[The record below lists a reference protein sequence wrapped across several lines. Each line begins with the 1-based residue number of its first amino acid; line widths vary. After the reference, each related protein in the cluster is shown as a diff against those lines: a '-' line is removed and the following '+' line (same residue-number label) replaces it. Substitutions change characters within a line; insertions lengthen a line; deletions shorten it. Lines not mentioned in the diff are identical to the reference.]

1 MTPSSFLLCVERSQL
16 EQACVPGHVRV
27 SESFALAMR
36 PDDPHWQLQLTTEV
50 PTINRLGRKRVLS
63 NLSLGVLRASRRTT
77 TAANPDL
84 GPSEAKRSNS
94 DNAASRLRSVAAS
107 EVASNAAFDIITA
120 PDVNL
125 VGAAL

>member
-50 PTINRLGRKRVLS
+50 PTVNRLGRRRVLS
-63 NLSLGVLRASRRTT
+63 NLSLGVLRASRRTSLVGAST
-77 TAANPDL
+77 GEAWKPD
-84 GPSEAKRSNS
+84 G

-125 VGAAL
+125 SGAL